1 MKPKGPGSKNLNMM
15 NRIATDMVVQ
25 RAVDDKMT
33 QATDQMKKDSQRK
46 AKAKR
51 KTFAYESEESEEFDS
66 DCSMDSAEEEIM
78 RRMKDRM
85 GTDRDERRKED
96 EKMKKDTGV
105 LKEIHEKEFFDLI
118 KNKKERIVATFY
130 HEDFNRCKILN
141 SHMEKLAHLHPESLF
156 VKINV
161 QKSPFM
167 VQKLKL
173 KTLPTMIYFQNGNAR
188 DRVIGFEDFGNRDDF
203 KTQVVATRLARYG
216 AIVLNE
222 DEKFKLVTK
231 TKKRRV
237 GGESDSE
244 DED

>member
-1 MKPKGPGSKNLNMM
+1 MKTKGPGSKNLNMM
-15 NRIATDMVVQ
+15 NRIATDLVVQ
-25 RAVDDKMT
+25 KAVDDKMN
-33 QATDQMKKDSQRK
+33 Q
-46 AKAKR
+46 AKAQMTRARAPKP
-51 KTFAYESEESEEFDS
+51 KHKPFAYESDSDFDS

-85 GTDRDERRKED
+85 GTERDELKKQD
-96 EKMKKDTGV
+96 EKNKKDTGV
-105 LKEIHEKEFFDLI
+105 LKEINEKEFFELI
-118 KNKKERIVATFY
+118 KNKKEKIIATFF

-141 SHMEKLAHLHPESLF
+141 SHMEKLAHLHPETLF

-161 QKSPFM
+161 QKAPFM

-173 KTLPTMIYFQNGNAR
+173 KVLPTMIYFEKGNAR

-203 KTQVVATRLARYG
+203 KTQVVALRLARYG

-222 DEKFKLVTK
+222 DEKFKLV
-231 TKKRRV
+231 KKPKRKRV